1 MNAPSTASACP
12 RSAPLPAAN
21 TGPAPLLDA
30 PHAPHDPLFGHWLL
44 AHREVLFR
52 WTLARANEAGTRRV
66 FAAAAVSI
74 QRLRGCAG
82 FDHWLY
88 GAAVQSAAAAQ
99 GLTGGLP
106 EACLAGLAPELR
118 TVLRLV
124 ARGALRT
131 QEAQALL
138 PQHLSYVRNRLL
150 AARMGSAGH
159 AGRS

>member
-1 MNAPSTASACP
+1 MHPGHRLRTTAEAGP
-12 RSAPLPAAN
+12 GPDTGALPLPQ
-21 TGPAPLLDA
+21 
-30 PHAPHDPLFGHWLL
+30 DPLFGHWLV

-52 WTLARANEAGTRRV
+52 WTLARANAAGTRRV
-66 FAAAAVSI
+66 FAGAAVSI

-99 GLTGGLP
+99 ALAGGLP
-106 EACLAGLAPELR
+106 EAAMAGLAPELR

-131 QEAQALL
+131 EEAMALL
-138 PQHLSYVRNRLL
+138 PQRLGYVRSRLL
-150 AARMGSAGH
+150 AARLGA
-159 AGRS
+159 

>member
-1 MNAPSTASACP
+1 MNSTSTASTCLGLVP
-12 RSAPLPAAN
+12 PPAAN
-21 TGPAPLLDA
+21 TGPAPLPNMATTANA
-30 PHAPHDPLFGHWLL
+30 PNAPHDPLFGHWLL

-82 FDHWLY
+82 FDRWLY
-88 GAAVQSAAAAQ
+88 GAAVQSAAAAR

-106 EACLAGLAPELR
+106 EASLAGLAPELR

-124 ARGALRT
+124 ARGTLRT
-131 QEAQALL
+131 EEAQALL
-138 PQHLSYVRNRLL
+138 PQHLGYVRSRLL
-150 AARMGSAGH
+150 AARLGA
-159 AGRS
+159 